1 MKISYVISPFL
12 SCYCFHCCYLMKS
25 EACYFACWIQWD
37 ALAYGSWYNRCFV
50 QLHTP
55 KFMKF
60 QDLKK
65 LSVPWC
71 TPKVLIGMA
80 VYVLECICFLSNYG
94 YISSISMFG
103 TVLLMYEVQALLFFT
118 KRLSS
123 KAAQNMKTNHYFYS
137 FCYSE
142 FSRKCMIWGLSLRLR
157 GNLFIYKQNA
167 FILSHIGFKDPAQRP
182 PGN

>member
-12 SCYCFHCCYLMKS
+12 SCYCFHCCYLMKW

-103 TVLLMYEVQALLFFT
+103 TVDVWCTSSIVFHQEVEFKSCTEYE
-118 KRLSS
+118 
-123 KAAQNMKTNHYFYS
+123 
-137 FCYSE
+137 
-142 FSRKCMIWGLSLRLR
+142 
-157 GNLFIYKQNA
+157 
-167 FILSHIGFKDPAQRP
+167 D
-182 PGN
+182 